1 MSKKI
6 IIKKLEKILK
16 KNNVFNKE
24 KNFLKLNIFKDERID
39 SMKLL
44 LILTTIEKEFKLNFK
59 KKFFNRLETKNISK
73 LSDYILEN
81 KK

>member
-59 KKFFNRLETKNISK
+59 KNYELMNMPCCMI
-73 LSDYILEN
+73 
-81 KK
+81 